1 MNNIAFILILLCF
14 FCICYFLYI
23 ILKNYIDDKY
33 YITENE
39 WTNFHRT
46 LNYMYIQEGM
56 EHYGSFYTKKS
67 FNLVKI
73 GEMAIYL
80 KKYKYSFKDYFLKHK
95 SNIYY
100 TVHYMPYGS
109 FTTDIFKLTPE
120 EMMFELYTDFDVLIA
135 EFPRLIRDRKK
146 IYKKHL
152 IESIYKEKDI
162 C

>member
-1 MNNIAFILILLCF
+1 MNNITFILILLCF

-23 ILKNYIDDKY
+23 ILKNYIDDKN

-46 LNYMYIQEGM
+46 LNYLYIQEGM
-56 EHYGSFYTKKS
+56 EHYGSFYPKQS
-67 FNLVKI
+67 FDLVKI
-73 GEMAIYL
+73 GERAIYL

-109 FTTDIFKLTPE
+109 FTTDIFKTAPE

-152 IESIYKEKDI
+152 IESICKEKDI